1 MTCATTFELGGHTI
15 RNLLRMNDGKF
26 RHSGQ
31 FAAIE
36 NEVVCN
42 GSNNCEHNCDEKY
55 WIDKDAIKSA
65 KERAENSNKI
75 SKALIVFGY
84 DSWIAL
90 EPSKQIIKGT
100 RLYRTVK

>member
-1 MTCATTFELGGHTI
+1 
-15 RNLLRMNDGKF
+15 MNDDKL
-26 RHSGQ
+26 RQSSQ
-31 FAAIE
+31 LEAIE
-36 NEVVCN
+36 NEVVSDGNDNWEKN
-42 GSNNCEHNCDEKY
+42 GDEKY

-90 EPSKQIIKGT
+90 EPSKQII
-100 RLYRTVK
+100 